1 MSPAPS
7 IKALSNEKPI
17 KTRRWP
23 KIVALVVSIIMFL
36 VGVYLLVLV
45 FSPKVK
51 ELPGSPIDYNT
62 SDDAKDL
69 RNRIQIEKLNLEVP
83 YFEENTP
90 ASLEKGA
97 WWRYPERGNPEKGG
111 NFILSAHRFNLGV
124 TPQGTRAKSPFYNLN
139 EVQPGDK
146 IKVFYNKKWYEYEVT
161 KNYAVART
169 AVEIEKQTT
178 EAKMTLYTCSLKGE
192 ADGRVVIDAK
202 PLFDAKTS
210 APPKEGS
217 PLL

>member
-1 MSPAPS
+1 
-7 IKALSNEKPI
+7 
-17 KTRRWP
+17 
-23 KIVALVVSIIMFL
+23 MFL

-51 ELPGSPIDYNT
+51 ELPGSPIDYNST
-62 SDDAKDL
+62 DDAKDL
-69 RNRIQIEKLNLEVP
+69 RNRIQIERINLEVP
-83 YFEENTP
+83 FFGENTP

-97 WWRYPERGNPEKGG
+97 WWRFPERGDPEKGG

-124 TPQGTRAKSPFYNLN
+124 TPRGTRAKSPFYNLN
-139 EVQPGDK
+139 EVQSGDK

-161 KNYAVART
+161 KNYDVART

-178 EAKMTLYTCSLKGE
+178 EPKMTLYTCSLQGE

-202 PLFDAKTS
+202 PLFDTKTTN
-210 APPKEGS
+210 PPDES
-217 PLL
+217 SSIL